1 MLHPRRLSLLSHLIL
16 GLALSMLR
24 QPARSD
30 AADWP
35 QWRCDA
41 GHTASTSEELPQ
53 QLHLQWVRKYTPRQQ
68 AWQDP
73 VNDYMMTFDKTFEP
87 VVQDGLMFIGFND
100 SDKLVALDAASGKE
114 LWRFYADGPIRMAPA
129 AHDGRVL
136 FTSDDGW
143 LYCLEADTGK
153 LAWKFRGGPG
163 DQKCLGNG
171 RVISCWPA
179 RGGPV
184 IRDGKVYFAA
194 SIWPFMGVFI
204 HALDVKTGKQVWI
217 NDTTGSRFN
226 DQPHVTV
233 AYGTVAPQGQLA
245 ATADRIIVPG
255 GRSVPAG
262 LDRATGEF
270 KYFRHAGDG
279 AGFGSF
285 VVADDNYYFA
295 RSAGRKVLANQV
307 AEGKPVEPTMWAAIE
322 LGEPVLDRG
331 AIYVAEEGKIR
342 SIKLVTTPEEAKRL
356 GIDFTKKPLPVRHT
370 LWEIEADGSG
380 DLIKAGNRLY
390 AAGKKSITAIDVSAG
405 PTGNP
410 QIAWTMPVEEGI
422 LRLLA
427 ASDRLFA
434 VTLDGRILAYGN
446 DKPNGDAPFLTNPK
460 PPLPWSIDREEE
472 KMPLHAAL
480 TQRFLRKFGKHS
492 GYFLTFGKA
501 DKLLL
506 MYRLVEDDP
515 PTVIAVDTDAKRV
528 DDMRRYFDLLG
539 CYGKKLSIHVGDPA
553 TYKAPSYFAT
563 YLALDDAATKACAD
577 DRLLAEV
584 YRSVRPHGGILSLS
598 AAGVDREELA
608 RQISRG
614 LLPGATWDN
623 KRPDDELA
631 ELIQVVPIR
640 RRGPPPGAGDW
651 THQYGNIANTLKSD
665 DKLVKLPLG
674 VLWFGGSSHVDV
686 LPRHGNGPPQ
696 QVVGGR
702 LIIQGLDN
710 FAARDVYTGR
720 VLWKVKIDPKELG
733 TFGVYYDQTL
743 NPDPLSGK
751 SQGHIAGARMRGTN
765 FVATED
771 SVYLALGNKCRVL
784 NAATGETVRDIEMPN
799 RDGKPASWGF
809 IGVYENI
816 LLGGQGFAD
825 YRSNDKDLNKVF
837 DQAASRALVAFDRK
851 TGQKLWQVDA
861 RHGFPHNGIVAGKDR
876 IHLLDIRPESKAAR
890 DARRGKP
897 APADQ
902 RLLTVEAKTGKT
914 LWERDKEIGGVWLSL
929 SVPRDIL
936 VLSTDSQPHRWS
948 NQTGLVPWQ
957 GKASGITAFS
967 AADGNVVWENKDFAY
982 NGPLILHNDTIFSN
996 VESNWREKQN
1006 YSGAISLLTGK
1017 PSLRTNPLT
1026 GLSEPWRI
1034 TRNYGCNAVIASEHL
1049 MTLRS
1054 GTAAYFDLETG
1065 CGTGSLGGFKS
1076 SCTSNLIAAGGV
1088 LNAPDY
1094 TRACSC
1100 AFQNQTSL
1108 AMIHMPDIQM
1118 EQWTA
1123 HYEPLQWSNSDFRPA
1138 IEVGGPIRR
1147 LGINLG
1153 APGDRVAPDGT
1164 LWLEYP
1170 LTRNYQGG
1178 DSYNVPITMDGDPTN
1193 VMRRHAAAISGPLPW
1208 VGASQIRDLKHL
1220 FVDLGTDN
1228 LKNGGQP
1235 ARYTV
1240 KLYFTELEEIP
1251 AKMVES
1257 GQDRRFD
1264 VLLQGKPVLTDFSI
1278 QKEAGGINKT
1288 LVKTFENIEVR
1299 DALKLSF
1306 RRGAKSKYP
1315 AVLSGVEIVENEPF
1329 VSNR

>member
-1 MLHPRRLSLLSHLIL
+1 MTVRRRIAMLLCLFL
-16 GLALSMLR
+16 GLGFSAIG
-24 QPARSD
+24 QPMPAD

-41 GHTASTSEELPQ
+41 GHTAATDGELPD
-53 QLHLQWVRKYTPRQQ
+53 QLHLQWIRKYTPRQQ

-73 VNDYMMTFDKTFEP
+73 INDYMMTFDKTFEP
-87 VVQDGLMFIGFND
+87 VVHDGRMFVAFND

-114 LWRFYADGPIRMAPA
+114 LWRFYCDGPIRMAPA

-136 FTSDDGW
+136 FSSDDGW
-143 LYCLEADTGK
+143 LYCLEAATGK
-153 LAWKFRGGPG
+153 LAWRFRGGPG
-163 DQKCLGNG
+163 DQKCIGNG

-217 NDTTGSRFN
+217 NDTTGGRFN

-233 AYGTVAPQGQLA
+233 AFGTVAPQGQLA
-245 ATADRIIVPG
+245 ATSDRIIVPG

-270 KYFRHAGDG
+270 KYFRHGGDG
-279 AGFGSF
+279 SGFGSF

-295 RSAGRKVLANQV
+295 RSGGRKVLANQV

-331 AIYVAEEGKIR
+331 AIYVAEEGKVR
-342 SIKLVTTPEEAKRL
+342 SIKLVTKPDEAKRL
-356 GIDFTKKPLPVRHT
+356 GIDFSKKPLPVRHT

-380 DLIKAGNRLY
+380 DLIKAGKRLY
-390 AAGKKSITAIDVSAG
+390 AAGKKSITAIDVSGGAEG
-405 PTGNP
+405 KP
-410 QIAWTMPVEEGI
+410 AVVWTMPAEEGI
-422 LRLLA
+422 VRLLA
-427 ASDRLFA
+427 AADRLFA
-434 VTLDGRILAYGN
+434 VTLDGRIFAYG
-446 DKPNGDAPFLTNPK
+446 KEPLPETPKVEKTMPEVAAVPAGTK
-460 PPLPWSIDREEE
+460 PPYD
-472 KMPLHAAL
+472 
-480 TQRFLRKFGKHS
+480 FLV
-492 GYFLTFGKA
+492 
-501 DKLLL
+501 KLLPVMDAMTIEETGVESGCVL
-506 MYRLVEDDP
+506 YFGSAKDSFSQMVGTRQLVVVCPDP
-515 PTVIAVDTDAKRV
+515 QEVDRWRRRV
-528 DDMRRYFDLLG
+528 DELG
-539 CYGKKLSIHVGDPA
+539 AYGSRMSIQVGDPL
-553 TYKAPSYFAT
+553 TFKAPSYCAN
-563 YLALDDAATKACAD
+563 LVVVDNRLIDAAARRETLTEIYRCV
-577 DRLLAEV
+577 RPYGGRLWLLADEAT
-584 YRSVRPHGGILSLS
+584 RSKTERLMRD
-598 AAGVDREELA
+598 GVMPKA
-608 RQISRG
+608 KI
-614 LLPGATWDN
+614 LPGEAVH
-623 KRPDDELA
+623 KSA
-631 ELIQVVPIR
+631 VPR
-640 RRGPPPGAGDW
+640 QREGMLLERQGPPAGAGDW

-674 VLWFGGSSHVDV
+674 VLWFGGTSHVDV

-702 LIIQGLDN
+702 LVIQGLDN

-720 VLWKVKIDPKELG
+720 ELWKVKFDPKDLG
-733 TFGVYYDQTL
+733 TFGLYYDQTL

-771 SVYLALGNKCRVL
+771 SVYIVLGNKCRVL
-784 NAATGETVRDIEMPN
+784 NAANGEKVRDIEMPP
-799 RDGKPASWGF
+799 RDGQPLSWGF
-809 IGVYENI
+809 IGVYEDI

-825 YRSNDKDLNKVF
+825 YRGSDKDLNKVF
-837 DQAASRALVAFDRK
+837 DQAASRALVAFDRQ
-851 TGQKLWQVDA
+851 TGHALWQVDA
-861 RHGFPHNGIVAGKDR
+861 RHGFPHNGIVAGNGR

-902 RLLTVEAKTGKT
+902 RLLTIDAKTGKKV
-914 LWERDKEIGGVWLSL
+914 WERDKEIGGVWLAL

-936 VLSTDSQPHRWS
+936 VLSTDAQPHRWA
-948 NQTGLVPWQ
+948 NQTGVVPWQ
-957 GKASGITAFS
+957 GKATGITAFN
-967 AADGNVVWENKDFAY
+967 AKDGSVLWENNDFAY
-982 NGPLILHNDTIFSN
+982 NGPLILHNDTLFSN

-1006 YSGAISLLTGK
+1006 YSGALNLKDGK
-1017 PSLRTNPLT
+1017 PNLRINPLT
-1026 GLSEPWRI
+1026 GLAEPWRI

-1054 GTAAYFDLETG
+1054 GTAAYFDLATG

-1100 AFQNQTSL
+1100 TFQNQTSL
-1108 AMIHMPDIQM
+1108 AMIHMPDIEM

-1123 HYEPLQWSNSDFRPA
+1123 HYEPLQWSNSDFRPV
-1138 IEVGGPIRR
+1138 IEVGGPIRK

-1178 DSYNVPITMDGDPTN
+1178 DSYNVPIALDGDPAN
-1193 VMRRHAAAISGPLPW
+1193 VVRRHAAAIEGPLPW

-1220 FVDLGTDN
+1220 FVDLGT
-1228 LKNGGQP
+1228 GGKP
-1235 ARYTV
+1235 VRYTV
-1240 KLYFTELEEIP
+1240 KLYFAELEEMP
-1251 AKMVES
+1251 AKMIES

-1264 VLLQGKPVLTDFSI
+1264 VQLQGKPVLSDFSI
-1278 QKEAGGINKT
+1278 QKDAGGINKT
-1288 LVKTFENIEVR
+1288 VVKTFENVEVR
-1299 DALKLSF
+1299 DTLKLSF
-1306 RRGAKSKYP
+1306 RRTAKSKYP
-1315 AVLSGVEIVENEPF
+1315 PVLSGVEIVAEEEPIAGAKGGE
-1329 VSNR
+1329 

>member
-1 MLHPRRLSLLSHLIL
+1 MTAWRSLLSLCLGWLIPFS
-16 GLALSMLR
+16 A
-24 QPARSD
+24 Q

-35 QWRCDA
+35 QWRGNA
-41 GHTASTSEELPQ
+41 GHTAATDAELPEK
-53 QLHLQWVRKYTPRQQ
+53 LHLQWVRKYSPRQQ

-87 VVQDGLMFIGFND
+87 VVLDGRMFIGFND
-100 SDKLVALDAASGKE
+100 SDKLVALDAATGNE
-114 LWRFYADGPIRMAPA
+114 LWRFYCDGPIRMAPA
-129 AHDGRVL
+129 AADGRVL
-136 FTSDDGW
+136 FSSDDGW
-143 LYCLEADTGK
+143 LYCLEAETGK

-163 DQKCLGNG
+163 DHKCIGNG

-204 HALDVKTGKQVWI
+204 HALDVRTGKQVWI

-233 AYGTVAPQGQLA
+233 AFGTVAPQGQLV

-270 KYFRHAGDG
+270 KYFRHGGDG
-279 AGFGSF
+279 SGFGSF
-285 VVADDNYYFA
+285 VVADDDYYFA
-295 RSAGRKVLANQV
+295 RSGGRKVIANQV
-307 AEGKPVEPTMWAAIE
+307 AEGRPVEPQMWQAIE

-342 SIKLVTTPEEAKRL
+342 SLKLVTTPEEAKRL
-356 GIDFTKKPLPVRHT
+356 GIDSTKKPLPVRHT

-390 AAGKKSITAIDVSAG
+390 AAGKKTITAIDVSSG
-405 PTGNP
+405 PTGKP
-410 QIAWTMPVEEGI
+410 KIAWTMPAEEGI

-427 ASDRLFA
+427 ASERLYA
-434 VTLDGRILAYGN
+434 VTLDGRIMAYGAAGTFGN
-446 DKPNGDAPFLTNPK
+446 AKPLSDKPGPLLNPK
-460 PPLPWSIDREEE
+460 LFADRVADV
-472 KMPLHAAL
+472 MDRVNGRGGHVL
-480 TQRFLRKFGKHS
+480 
-492 GYFLTFGKA
+492 YFSNK
-501 DKLLL
+501 K
-506 MYRLVEDDP
+506 
-515 PTVIAVDTDAKRV
+515 
-528 DDMRRYFDLLG
+528 FDLSLLSPLAAEAHVVAVG
-539 CYGKKLSIHVGDPA
+539 SGIPVVAETRRWCDVGGIYGRRITAHAGGLV
-553 TYKAPSYFAT
+553 TFKAPSYVASLVIVDEE
-563 YLALDDAATKACAD
+563 LAADCAQP
-577 DRLLAEV
+577 EV
-584 YRSVRPHGGILSLS
+584 LRELYRSVRPYGGGLWIFAEPEVRKRIETL
-598 AAGVDREELA
+598 VE
-608 RQISRG
+608 QG
-614 LLPGATWDN
+614 LLPRAKVTEAQGN
-623 KRPDDELA
+623 LLLVRE
-631 ELIQVVPIR
+631 
-640 RRGPPPGAGDW
+640 GPPPGAGDW

-674 VLWFGGSSHVDV
+674 ILWFGGSSHVDV

-720 VLWKVKIDPKELG
+720 VLWKMKLDPKELG

-765 FVATED
+765 FVATEE
-771 SVYLALGNKCRVL
+771 SVYIVLGNKCRVL
-784 NAATGETVRDIEMPN
+784 KAATGETVRDIEMPH
-799 RDGKPASWGF
+799 RDGQPAPWGF
-809 IGVYENI
+809 IGVYEDI

-825 YRSNDKDLNKVF
+825 YRSGDKDLKPVF

-851 TGQKLWQVDA
+851 TGEKLWQVEA
-861 RHGFPHNGIVAGKDR
+861 RHGFAHNGIVAGNGR
-876 IHLLDIRPESKAAR
+876 IHLLDIRPESQAAR

-902 RLLTVEAKTGKT
+902 RLLTVEARTGQT
-914 LWERDKEIGGVWLSL
+914 LWQHDKDIGGVWLSL

-957 GKASGITAFS
+957 GKANGITAFN
-967 AADGNVVWENKDFAY
+967 AKDGNVVWRNDEFAY

-1026 GLSEPWRI
+1026 GLQEPWRI

-1054 GTAAYFDLETG
+1054 GTAGYFDLATG

-1108 AMIHMPDIQM
+1108 AMIHMPDIEM

-1123 HYEPLQWSNSDFRPA
+1123 HYEPLQWSNSDYRPP
-1138 IEVGGPIRR
+1138 IEVGGPIKR

-1153 APGDRVAPDGT
+1153 APGDRVAEDGT

-1170 LTRNYQGG
+1170 LVRNYQGG
-1178 DSYNVPITMDGDPTN
+1178 DSYNVPITMDGDPAN
-1193 VMRRHAAAISGPLPW
+1193 VVRRHASSITGPLPW

-1220 FVDLGTDN
+1220 FVDLGH
-1228 LKNGGQP
+1228 QP
-1235 ARYTV
+1235 EASARKDQPRRYTV
-1240 KLYFTELEEIP
+1240 KLYFTEFEEMP
-1251 AKMVES
+1251 AKMIEAK
-1257 GQDRRFD
+1257 QDRRFD
-1264 VLLQGKPVLTDFSI
+1264 VLLQGRPMLTDFSI
-1278 QKEAGGINKT
+1278 YKEAGGTNKT
-1288 LVKTFENIEVR
+1288 LIKSFESIAVGDTF
-1299 DALKLSF
+1299 KLSL
-1306 RRGAKSKYP
+1306 RRTATSKFP
-1315 AVLSGVEIVENEPF
+1315 PVLSGVEIVADDRSEAIKK
-1329 VSNR
+1329 